1 MSSNHIEE
9 VNKINLAIS
18 DDPRVFASEVY
29 FEADVN
35 IGNNAVDST
44 RAKSKRN
51 NYVNIPDLLDSLNN
65 SKDKDGYR
73 GTVIHGAGKLLE
85 GLIFL
90 KGVPDIREMEQKI
103 EEAKIWSE
111 ANPKSPMRLGDK
123 KNPWC
128 IYVIWKC

>member
-9 VNKINLAIS
+9 VKKITLAIM
-18 DDPRVFASEVY
+18 DDPRVYRAELFLG
-29 FEADVN
+29 ADVN
-35 IGNNAVDST
+35 IGNNADIT
-44 RAKSKRN
+44 RDKSKG
-51 NYVNIPDLLDSLNN
+51 NYYDNETELLDSCYK

-73 GTVIHGAGKLLE
+73 ANVIHGAGKLLKDR
-85 GLIFL
+85 IYL

-111 ANPKSPMRLGDK
+111 ANPKSKMRLGDK